1 MAGGLPPEIAKKVK
15 LLEISTRKLV
25 NSLFAGQYHSAFRG
39 QGMTFAEFRE
49 YVPGDDVRTIS
60 WPVTARTGKT
70 YIKKFDE
77 ERELT
82 LMLAVDVSG
91 SLDFGSKDIFKGE
104 IITHLSAL
112 LGFSAA
118 KNNDYVGLL
127 LFSDQVEH
135 FVPPKKGR
143 GHIQRIL
150 RDLYYHRPKSRGTK
164 IAPALEFM
172 QGFLKK
178 RAGVFVFSDFQD
190 QTSFSTSLR
199 MLSRKH
205 DTIAC
210 VVQDP
215 AELRLPDLGL
225 VDMQDSE
232 TGEVVTVDT
241 RSGVFRQRFEEHMRR
256 VKAERDKE
264 LRKSGVDRIDVMTE
278 GDFVQP
284 LISYFRA
291 KSGMK
296 GAR

>member
-1 MAGGLPPEIAKKVK
+1 MGLPPEIAKKVK

-70 YIKKFDE
+70 FIKKFDE

-91 SLDFGSKDIFKGE
+91 SLDFGSKDNFKGE
-104 IITHLSAL
+104 VVTHLSAL

-135 FVPPKKGR
+135 FVPPRKGR

-150 RDLYYHRPKSRGTK
+150 RDLYYHRPRSAGTK
-164 IAPALEFM
+164 IGPALDFM

-178 RAGVFVFSDFQD
+178 RANVFVFSDFQD
-190 QTSFSTSLR
+190 PSPFSTSLR

-215 AELRLPDLGL
+215 AELSLPDLGL
-225 VDMQDSE
+225 VDMRDPE
-232 TGEVVTVDT
+232 TGEVLTVDT
-241 RSGVFRQRFEEHMRR
+241 SSGAFRRAFEEHMKR
-256 VKAERDKE
+256 VKIERDKE

-278 GDFVQP
+278 GDFTQP
-284 LISYFRA
+284 LISYFRS

>member
-1 MAGGLPPEIAKKVK
+1 MSLPPEIAKKVK
-15 LLEISTRKLV
+15 LLEINTRKLV
-25 NSLFAGQYHSAFRG
+25 NSIFAGQYHSAFRG

-70 YIKKFDE
+70 FIKKFDE

-91 SLDFGSKDIFKGE
+91 SLDFGSRDHFKGE

-150 RDLYYHRPKSRGTK
+150 RDLYYHKPKSRGTK
-164 IAPALEFM
+164 ISSAVDFM

-178 RAGVFVFSDFQD
+178 RANVFLFSDFMD
-190 QTSFSTSLR
+190 KDFSTSLR
-199 MLSRKH
+199 MISRKH
-205 DTIAC
+205 DSVAVI
-210 VVQDP
+210 VQDP
-215 AELRLPDLGL
+215 AELRLPELGL
-225 VDMQDSE
+225 VDMQDPE
-232 TGEVVTVDT
+232 TGDVITVDT
-241 RSGVFRQRFEEHMRR
+241 GSLFFRRAYEENMRR
-256 VKAERDKE
+256 IKEERDRE
-264 LRKSGVDRIDVMTE
+264 LRKSGVDRVDVMTDQ
-278 GDFVQP
+278 DFVEP
-284 LISYFRA
+284 LIHYFRA
-291 KSGMK
+291 KSGRK
-296 GAR
+296 GGR